1 MFQSGERVTKSIDQ
15 EFDLGLSHLRIFTKG
30 DNVRFSS
37 LRKQPTF
44 RYATNWFSYK
54 MMSEERQ
61 LHKFQ
66 ANDVPLPRSGKRLW
80 LVVPGGKIALT
91 NQKHYPGYWHVI
103 SVEFIQLFLGRH
115 FAAKPVVALK
125 MEAVFSG

>member
-1 MFQSGERVTKSIDQ
+1 MFQSGERVTESIDQ
-15 EFDLGLSHLRIFTKG
+15 DFDLGLSHLRVFPKG
-30 DNVRFSS
+30 DTVQLSS

-66 ANDVPLPRSGKRLW
+66 TNDMPLPRSGKCFL
-80 LVVPGGKIALT
+80 LVVPGGKFALT
-91 NQKHYPGYWHVI
+91 NQKHYPG
-103 SVEFIQLFLGRH
+103 
-115 FAAKPVVALK
+115 
-125 MEAVFSG
+125 